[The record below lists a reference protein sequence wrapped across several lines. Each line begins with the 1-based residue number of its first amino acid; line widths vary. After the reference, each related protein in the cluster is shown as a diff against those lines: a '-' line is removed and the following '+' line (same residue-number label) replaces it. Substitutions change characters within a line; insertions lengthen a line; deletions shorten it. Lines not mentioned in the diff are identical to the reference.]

1 VRSRITDLLINN
13 LKTGVFSKGMVA
25 LAFEN
30 PDVAMQVVGQK
41 VNDLMDSA
49 ASEVTGFVGK

>member
-1 VRSRITDLLINN
+1 
-13 LKTGVFSKGMVA
+13 MVA

>member
-1 VRSRITDLLINN
+1 MLINN